1 MRVNRPCHRAIAL
14 MRRLLP
20 GVMFSLVE
28 HKGSWAFVGPQWE
41 LLDPVSGLI
50 WALMSPV
57 IAPEP
62 TGGALLLSVC
72 DTTEGRIGKEAV
84 DAIRIPRARTAKE
97 TARELATA
105 YYELAQAVEL
115 SGIEALV

>member
-1 MRVNRPCHRAIAL
+1 MRG
-14 MRRLLP
+14 LLP
-20 GVMFSLVE
+20 GVRFSLVE

-84 DAIRIPRARTAKE
+84 DAIRIPRARSAKE
-97 TARELATA
+97 TARDLTAA

-115 SGIEALV
+115 SGIESLV